1 MDMITSIIA
10 LLPITIVALLLIV
23 LFRKKIAKKLYA
35 TLVAVCIGLV
45 VILTPLS
52 LCLGFFVVGGMG
64 AMTAWDVDCL
74 PGNYEIAQ
82 ISARNINLALREE
95 NSSGADIV
103 IPTYVFEVGY
113 TDTYI
118 FAKQAD
124 VPEDYDQKID
134 KSNPNFYIVSVASGE
149 VFGPYSEQNFS
160 AYVQQLGIE
169 EPVQWMSLRTLRQ
182 TRYVSES

>member
-1 MDMITSIIA
+1 MIPSIIA
-10 LLPITIVALLLIV
+10 LLPITVVALLLIV

-35 TLVAVCIGLV
+35 TVVAVCIVFV

-52 LCLGFFVVGGMG
+52 LCLGFFVVGGIG
-64 AMTAWDVDCL
+64 GLQAWDVDSL
-74 PGNYEIAQ
+74 PGNYEIWQ
-82 ISARNINLALREE
+82 ISARNIELVLANE
-95 NSSGADIV
+95 NGVTATPV

-124 VPEDYDQKID
+124 VPEDYDQKIN
-134 KSNPNFYIVSVASGE
+134 KSNPNFYIVSVTLGE

-160 AYVQQLGIE
+160 ACVQQLGIE
-169 EPVQWMSLRTLRQ
+169 EPIHWMSLRTLRQ
-182 TRYVSES
+182 TPYASAS

>member
-1 MDMITSIIA
+1 MIPAIIA
-10 LLPITIVALLLIV
+10 LLPITVVALLLIV

-35 TLVAVCIGLV
+35 TLVAVCIVLV
-45 VILTPLS
+45 AILTPLS

-64 AMTAWDVDCL
+64 GLQAWDVDSL
-74 PGNYEIAQ
+74 PGNYEIWQ
-82 ISARNINLALREE
+82 MSARNIGIALREE
-95 NSSGADIV
+95 DSSGADIV

-124 VPEDYDQKID
+124 VPEDYDQKIN
-134 KSNPNFYIVSVASGE
+134 KSNPNFYIVSVTSGE

-160 AYVQQLGIE
+160 ACVQQLGIE
-169 EPVQWMSLRTLRQ
+169 EPIHWMSLRTLRQ
-182 TRYVSES
+182 TPYASES